1 VEFRV
6 LGPLEVGHAG
16 DALDLGSAKQRAV
29 LALLILHAPEP
40 VSAEQLIDALWGER
54 PPASALHAVQVY
66 ISGIRKMLRGAGS
79 GTDPDSAD
87 AGTAESV
94 ASSERASV
102 VRGSSGYRL
111 VVDSD
116 RVDAFRFEQL
126 VEEGR
131 RALREDAF
139 DDADRVLSEA
149 LGLWRGPALADF
161 LFMDFAQTDAARLEE
176 LRVESVEARLEAR
189 VGLGHYA
196 GVVGE
201 LEALVAEHPLRE
213 HARWLLMRAMYGAG
227 RQADALAVYRAGRL
241 TLSQELGLEPGREL
255 RELEQAILRQA
266 EMTDP
271 QSATE
276 HAATGS
282 RSPPT
287 ARPALPSGVRGVTAA
302 DYVGRAEGH
311 ELVSKCWDAARE
323 GVRHGVLVSGEPGI
337 GKTEFAFR
345 AAREFHSAGAL
356 VLYGHCPE
364 ELAAPY
370 GAWIQA
376 LSPFVEQASDEA
388 LAAYAQRHGGE
399 LTRLIPAL
407 GRRLPQAPEPRQT
420 DPESERYLLFSAVV
434 GLLEQASADAP
445 VALLI
450 DDLHWADTT
459 TLALLKHVVA
469 ETAELRLLVL
479 ATYRDS
485 ELSRDHP
492 LTAVL
497 ADLRREQ
504 RIERL
509 RLPGLNQDDVR
520 SLVEEASGGEANG
533 AVSPLAQ
540 QITAE
545 TGGNPFFVGEILRH
559 LSESGV
565 LAKPASVDHEP
576 PPTLDLGLP
585 QSVREVIGRR
595 VERLGEDCRDVLSCA
610 SVIGPR
616 FDFDLLGRV
625 VHVDEDRLIDL
636 LDVAVQACLVHERP
650 EPSGSFS
657 FAHDLINHALYAGL
671 GTTRRSRVHRRV
683 AEALED
689 LCAGDV
695 GRRIEELARHWIAA
709 SDPDKG
715 ATYSKQ
721 AGEQALAKLAPD
733 EAVRWFLR
741 ALEMRD
747 TMSLPDQEER
757 CELHILLGEAQRQA
771 GRPEFRATLLHAAEL
786 AEEMGDSDR
795 MARAALANSRGFAS
809 NFGAVDGER
818 VAVLE
823 RAVELT
829 RLTDPARCARLLSLQ
844 AMEMQFDPD
853 YRRRR
858 ALADEALA
866 LARAVGDDRT
876 LPYVLRDHF
885 HATWAVD
892 TVDARRRTAEEMM
905 DLAAGADD
913 PLVGIWALDRTV
925 HAAAES
931 GRLAQASE
939 ALDAL
944 LILNE
949 QLHQPGLRWH
959 ATYYAA
965 GLAHLRGELDEAE
978 RLAEEAARLGEQ
990 GAEPDMI
997 FIYFGQTSMVRVE
1010 QGRGSEVVDVLEQ
1023 ATANNPAVPA
1033 YGAAHAAVL
1042 CDVGRNSDAAPRLA
1056 KWVDRGFA
1064 GLPRDQIYS
1073 TALALW
1079 AKVAADVGSERAAAP
1094 LYDLIEPWRDQ
1105 FVWNGANGYGSAEY
1119 YLGILAATL
1128 GSHERA
1134 SEHFVAA
1141 SRVHNRE
1148 GVKIW
1153 EARNLCYW
1161 ADSLLASGATDAAI
1175 AKAEKALTLARE
1187 NNYRFSAGRAE
1198 ELLKSAAVAR

>member
-1 VEFRV
+1 MEFRV

-16 DALDLGSAKQRAV
+16 DALELGGAKQRAV

-40 VSAEQLIDALWGER
+40 VSAEQLIDALWGEQ

-66 ISGIRKMLRGAGS
+66 ISGIRKLLRS
-79 GTDPDSAD
+79 
-87 AGTAESV
+87 AGTASDRESDE
-94 ASSERASV
+94 AGAAESAARSDRTSV

-111 VVDSD
+111 VVESH

-131 RALREDAF
+131 RALREEAFEDAE
-139 DDADRVLSEA
+139 RVLSEA

-161 LFMDFAQTDAARLEE
+161 LFMDFVQTDAARLEE

-196 GVVGE
+196 RVIGE

-227 RQADALAVYRAGRL
+227 RQADALAVYRAGRQIL
-241 TLSQELGLEPGREL
+241 NQELGLEPGPEL
-255 RELEQAILRQA
+255 RELEQAILLQADMTPRQTMIRA
-266 EMTDP
+266 
-271 QSATE
+271 
-276 HAATGS
+276 AATGS
-282 RSPPT
+282 RSPPP
-287 ARPALPSGVRGVTAA
+287 ARLPLPSGLRGVTPA

-311 ELVSKCWDAARE
+311 QLVSKCWNAAQG

-388 LAAYAQRHGGE
+388 LAAYLQRHGGE
-399 LTRLIPAL
+399 LARLIPAL
-407 GRRLPQAPEPRQT
+407 GRRLPQAPAPRQT

-434 GLLEQASADAP
+434 GLLQQASADAP

-469 ETAELRLLVL
+469 ETADLRLLVL

-509 RLPGLNQDDVR
+509 RLQGLKQDEVR
-520 SLVEEASGGEANG
+520 SLVEEATGESNG
-533 AVSPLAQ
+533 TVSPLAQ

-559 LSESGV
+559 LAESGALV
-565 LAKPASVDHEP
+565 EP
-576 PPTLDLGLP
+576 TSGAREPRQPLDLGLP
-585 QSVREVIGRR
+585 QSLREVIGRR
-595 VERLGEDCRDVLSCA
+595 VERLGEECRDVLTCA

-616 FDFDLLGRV
+616 FDFDLLVRV

-636 LDVAVQACLVHERP
+636 LDAAVEACLVHEQA
-650 EPSGSFS
+650 EPYGSFS

-689 LCAGDV
+689 LCAGDLD
-695 GRRIEELARHWIAA
+695 RRIEELARHWIAA
-709 SDPDKG
+709 ADTDKG
-715 ATYSKQ
+715 ATYSRQ

-733 EAVRWFLR
+733 EAARWFQR

-747 TMSLPDQEER
+747 TMSPPDQEER
-757 CELHILLGEAQRQA
+757 SELHILLGEAQRRA
-771 GRPEFRATLLHAAEL
+771 GRPEFRDTLLRAAEL
-786 AEEMGDSDR
+786 AEAMGDSDR

-809 NFGAVDGER
+809 NFGAVDAER

-829 RLTDPARCARLLSLQ
+829 RLSDPSRCARLLSLQ

-866 LARAVGDDRT
+866 LARAAGDDRS

-892 TVDARRRTAEEMM
+892 TLDARRRTAEEMM

-913 PLVGIWALDRTV
+913 PLVRIWALDRTV

-931 GRLAQASE
+931 GRLAHASE

-965 GLAHLRGELDEAE
+965 GLAHLRGELGEAE
-978 RLAEEAARLGEQ
+978 QLAEDAARLGEQ
-990 GAEPDMI
+990 GAEPDMV

-1023 ATANNPAVPA
+1023 ATAANPAVPA
-1033 YGAAHAAVL
+1033 YAAAHAAVL
-1042 CDVGRNSDAAPRLA
+1042 CDLGRNGEAAPRLA
-1056 KWVDRGFA
+1056 SWVDRGFA

-1079 AKVAADVGSERAAAP
+1079 AKVAGDVGSERAAAP
-1094 LYDLIEPWRDQ
+1094 LYDLIEPWRDEL
-1105 FVWNGANGYGSAEY
+1105 VWNGANGYGSAQY

-1134 SEHFVAA
+1134 SEHFAAA
-1141 SRVHNRE
+1141 SKVHNRE
-1148 GVKIW
+1148 GVKTW

-1161 ADSLLASGATDAAI
+1161 ARSLLASGDTDAAI
-1175 AKAEKALTLARE
+1175 AKADRALSLARE
-1187 NNYRFSAGRAE
+1187 NDYRFSAGRAE
-1198 ELLKSAAVAR
+1198 ELLQSAAVAR